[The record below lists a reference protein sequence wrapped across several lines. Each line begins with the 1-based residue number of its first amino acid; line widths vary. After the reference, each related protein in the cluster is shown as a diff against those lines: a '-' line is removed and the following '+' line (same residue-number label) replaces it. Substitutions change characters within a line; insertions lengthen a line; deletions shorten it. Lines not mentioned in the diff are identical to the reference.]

1 MTIRRPPTTPEE
13 LTASPLLA
21 RNTVLNLLGQGLP
34 LLVAVVA
41 IPILIGGIGVDRFGL
56 LALAWLV
63 IGYFGLFDLGIGR
76 ALTQF
81 VSERLGQGEEQE
93 VSGVA
98 WTGLLAM
105 AALGVAA
112 WLGIHLL
119 APWLVTRVLN
129 VPAEL
134 QGEAI
139 GAFRILALALPFVV
153 SAAGLRGLLE
163 ALQRFGF
170 VNGVRIPLGALTFLG
185 PLAVLPFST
194 DLRPVVGALVAARIL
209 GWAAYGVL
217 LLRAMPSLRI
227 RRRLE
232 RSLVAPLLRF
242 GGWITVS
249 NVVSPLM
256 VHLDRIVIGAVLSM
270 AAVAYYATPFEV
282 VTRLWIVPVAVV
294 GVLFPA
300 FATSFAR
307 DRERTARLFLRGS
320 QAILL
325 LVFPLVLL
333 VIGLAGP
340 GLEAWVGADF
350 AREGTA
356 VAQWLALGIFVNSLA
371 HVPYSLLQAT
381 GRPDVTARLHLAE
394 APFYFLLLWGLLGT
408 MGLTGAAVAW
418 AIRVIVDAVLLF
430 AFTVHLVP
438 SCRKATGRI
447 AVWTLGALGLLA
459 LALIP
464 LEGIVATSGLLCG
477 ALTLFAIFAWCG
489 ILDAEQRTRVRSWLA
504 EGGRLPLVP
513 VIVALVLTY
522 GASLGPSSLEAQD
535 APPDPRD
542 RAVPSYI
549 TGLRGEGARY
559 LRLLQMQDKA
569 PATPWGLRGFG
580 PRLRDQMLPHSGEE
594 HPWSER
600 LHGRMMFDHR
610 FLSVMLHPVEARSF
624 YQSAFPLQWED
635 GPSWAGR
642 GISSDLTA
650 GAEVRSGPLTLRL
663 APTAWVA
670 ANQSF
675 ALMEH
680 PHSGSLPFADPR
692 QPRNIDFPQRFGD
705 GSVSRV
711 DLGDS
716 EVRLDVLGLAAGVS
730 TAPIGW
736 GPGEVFSM
744 ILSGRGAGFPHGFLG
759 TGRPLDL
766 RVFELQFR
774 GAWGEL
780 EQSDFAP
787 WEGLDARRFASSLAI
802 SISPSPLPGLELGF
816 GRFFHVPWREDGP
829 RLDDFLRPLEGIL
842 KRDRFVDDPDIG
854 RNGPGIET
862 RDNQLASVWA
872 RWVFPGAG
880 LEFYGEF
887 ARNDHPWDFR
897 DLFVELDQNAGWMLG
912 GAWAYEDDRST
923 WLLRAETANAR
934 INHLGDIR
942 HPQHM
947 FYRHDRTRQGHTH
960 RGRPL
965 GTPAIYG
972 GGGSHIGV
980 DRYDPDGRF
989 GVRWRREL
997 RNDRFTPTGGFQ
1009 DISRTH
1015 DVIHALTVDAVRFRG
1030 DLELS
1035 GEVTGALNLN
1045 RYFSDDVF
1053 NLRLVVGA
1061 RARF

>member
-1 MTIRRPPTTPEE
+1 VTARLPPTTPEE

-21 RNTVLNLLGQGLP
+21 RNTALNLLGQGLP

-41 IPILIGGIGVDRFGL
+41 IPVLIGGIGVDRFGL

-81 VSERLGQGEEQE
+81 VSERLGQGDPEE

-105 AALGVAA
+105 AALGVLA

-119 APWLVTRVLN
+119 SPWLVTRVLN

-134 QGEAI
+134 QEEAV

-170 VNGVRIPLGALTFLG
+170 VNGVRVPLGALTFLG

-194 DLRPVVGALVAARIL
+194 DLRPIVGALVAARVL

-217 LLRAMPSLRI
+217 LLRAMPALRI

-282 VTRLWIVPVAVV
+282 VTRLWIVPVAIV

-300 FATSFAR
+300 FATSFTG
-307 DRERTARLFLRGS
+307 DRERTVKLFLRGS
-320 QAILL
+320 QAILI

-356 VAQWLALGIFVNSLA
+356 VAQWLALGIFVNSMA

-381 GRPDVTARLHLAE
+381 GRPDVTAKLHLAE
-394 APFYFLLLWGLLGT
+394 APFYFLLLWGLLAT
-408 MGLTGAAVAW
+408 MGLTGAAIAW

-430 AFTVHLVP
+430 GFTVYLIP
-438 SCRKATGRI
+438 ACRKATVQIG
-447 AVWTLGALGLLA
+447 AWTSGALGLLA

-464 LEGIVATSGLLCG
+464 VEGMLARGLLMAG
-477 ALTLFAIFAWCG
+477 VLMLFGIFAWYG
-489 ILDAEQRTRVRSWLA
+489 ILDADQKSRVR
-504 EGGRLPLVP
+504 GRLREGCRPPLLP
-513 VIVALVLTY
+513 VSVALLL
-522 GASLGPSSLEAQD
+522 ASGVSVGTTPLEAQD
-535 APPDPRD
+535 GSSDSAI
-542 RAVPSYI
+542 RAVPSHI
-549 TGLRGEGARY
+549 TGLRGEEARY
-559 LRLLQMQDKA
+559 LRLLQMQDRA
-569 PATPWGLRGFG
+569 PITPWGLRGFG
-580 PRLRDQMLPHSGEE
+580 PRLRDQMVPRAGND
-594 HPWSER
+594 HPWIER
-600 LHGRMMFDHR
+600 THARMAFDHR
-610 FLSVMLHPVEARSF
+610 LLSLVLHPVEARTF
-624 YQSAFPLQWED
+624 YQSAFPLQWQD

-642 GISSDLTA
+642 GISTDLTM
-650 GAEVRSGPLTLRL
+650 GAELRSGPLTLRL
-663 APTAWVA
+663 APTAWFA

-680 PHSGSLPFADPR
+680 SQSESLPFADPR

-716 EVRLDVLGLAAGVS
+716 EARLDVLGLAAGIS

-744 ILSGRGAGFPHGFLG
+744 ILSGRGPGFAHGFLG
-759 TGRPLDL
+759 AGRPLDL
-766 RVFELQFR
+766 RAFELQFR

-787 WEGLDARRFASSLAI
+787 WEELEARRFASSLAI
-802 SISPSPLPGLELGF
+802 TISPSPLPGLELGF
-816 GRFFHVPWREDGP
+816 GRFFHVPWREGGP
-829 RLDDFLRPLEGIL
+829 RLDDYLRPLEGIL
-842 KRDRFVDDPDIG
+842 KRDRFIDDPDIG
-854 RNGPGIET
+854 RDGPGIET
-862 RDNQLASVWA
+862 RDNQLASAWA

-897 DLFVELDQNAGWMLG
+897 DLFVELDQNSGWMLG
-912 GAWAYEDDRST
+912 GAWAFDGEGGT

-942 HPQHM
+942 LPQHM
-947 FYRHDRTRQGHTH
+947 FYRHDRSRQGHTH
-960 RGRPL
+960 RGQPL

-972 GGGSHIGV
+972 GGGSYIGV

-997 RNDRFTPTGGFQ
+997 RNDRFTPPGGFE

-1015 DVIHALTVDAVRFRG
+1015 DVIHALTLDAVRFRG
-1030 DLELS
+1030 DLEFG
-1035 GEVTGALNLN
+1035 GELTGALNLN
-1045 RYFSDDVF
+1045 RYFDDDAF